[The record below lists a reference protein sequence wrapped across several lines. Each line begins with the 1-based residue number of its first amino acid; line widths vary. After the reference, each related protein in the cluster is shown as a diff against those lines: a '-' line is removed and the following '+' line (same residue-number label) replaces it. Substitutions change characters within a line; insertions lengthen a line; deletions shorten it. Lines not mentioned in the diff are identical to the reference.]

1 MAKLTEAEKKQIQI
15 DYAAEASTREL
26 AEKFSVSQTSISKQ
40 ISAIDKL
47 NYLCYTISDR
57 ARGFR
62 SLHLQGWGLNDLC
75 LFYFCQRGTRDFVLV
90 NHYIEDHIASSAML

>member
-15 DYAAEASTREL
+15 EYAAEASTREL

-47 NYLCYTISDR
+47 DYLCYTIGDTATGIS
-57 ARGFR
+57 
-62 SLHLQGWGLNDLC
+62 NLC
-75 LFYFCQRGTRDFVLV
+75 
-90 NHYIEDHIASSAML
+90 